1 MTMTRES
8 QLEVLCYMASTSGRE
23 RHYFGDDGE
32 VERTSRVLTVPVAIV
47 CEDDTCTE
55 VEVFDDG
62 SPMEITGWNGTD
74 GLGDDANTYTDAEI
88 EKLYN
93 ALFGVV

>member
-8 QLEVLCYMASTSGRE
+8 QLEVLCYMANTSGEERE
-23 RHYFGDDGE
+23 YIGPKGGVSKR
-32 VERTSRVLTVPVAIV
+32 SRVLRVPVAIV

-55 VEVFDDG
+55 VEVFADG
-62 SPMEITGWNGTD
+62 SMEITGWNGTD
-74 GLGDDANTYTDAEI
+74 GLGDTADTYTDEEI

-93 ALFGVV
+93 ALFDMV

>member
-8 QLEVLCYMASTSGRE
+8 QLEVLCYMANANGEKRT
-23 RHYFGDDGE
+23 YFDPNGG
-32 VERTSRVLTVPVAIV
+32 VSKRSRVLTVPVAIV

-62 SPMEITGWNGTD
+62 SPMEITGWDGTE
-74 GLGDDANTYTDAEI
+74 GLGDTADTYKDEEI

-93 ALFGVV
+93 ALFDMV